1 MLEGTI
7 AIWCVGLIYDWNV
20 ILTPAADEKGVMGG
34 PRGDLSILNKNR
46 QSPHDIGIKDK
57 PSSRNWPPAEYMDP
71 RLLMDQPMG
80 SKFLAT

>member
-1 MLEGTI
+1 MNR
-7 AIWCVGLIYDWNV
+7 NV